1 MDPVN
6 LSLIVAFGAGALSFA
21 SPCVLPLVPAYV
33 GHLTGRSL
41 GKEPDSGPRSAT
53 LAHALAFVLGFSAIF
68 IVLGA
73 SVGLVGFIVR
83 DQLPWL
89 RWVGGA
95 ILVVMG
101 LHVAGVLRI
110 PALYR
115 ELRLSFRPS
124 RRWGS
129 LGQAPAFAYLTGGKG
144 AYPRPGTQSAA
155 SPELGLASVAASF
168 LVGGIFGAGWTPCI
182 GPILG
187 AILLY
192 ASTTQTAWMGAL
204 LLTAYSLGLGVPFL
218 ITAFALDSA
227 MGFLRRLNRQGQVV
241 EWSSGALLVGMGFVV
256 MFNLIGR
263 LASLFPTWIV

>member
-21 SPCVLPLVPAYV
+21 SPCVLPLVPAYI
-33 GHLTGRSL
+33 GHLAGRSV
-41 GKEPDSGPRSAT
+41 GKEPDAGQRSET
-53 LAHALAFVLGFSAIF
+53 LVHALAFVLGFSAVF

-73 SVGLVGFIVR
+73 SVGLVGFVVR
-83 DQLPWL
+83 EQLPWL

-101 LHVAGVLRI
+101 LHVSGVLRI

-124 RRWGS
+124 RRFGV
-129 LGQAPAFAYLTGGKG
+129 
-144 AYPRPGTQSAA
+144 A
-155 SPELGLASVAASF
+155 SSF
-168 LVGGIFGAGWTPCI
+168 LVGSIFGAGWTPCI

-192 ASTTQTAWMGAL
+192 ASTTQTVGQGAL

-218 ITAFALDSA
+218 IAALALDRVL
-227 MGFLRRLNRQGQVV
+227 GFLRRLNRQAQLV
-241 EWSSGALLVGMGFVV
+241 EWTSGTLLVGMGFVV

-263 LASLFPTWIV
+263 LASLFPTWII

>member
-1 MDPVN
+1 M
-6 LSLIVAFGAGALSFA
+6 
-21 SPCVLPLVPAYV
+21 
-33 GHLTGRSL
+33 
-41 GKEPDSGPRSAT
+41 
-53 LAHALAFVLGFSAIF
+53 
-68 IVLGA
+68 LGA

-83 DQLPWL
+83 EQLPWL

-101 LHVAGVLRI
+101 LHVAGALRI

-115 ELRLSFRPS
+115 ELRLPFRPS
-124 RRWGS
+124 RRFGV
-129 LGQAPAFAYLTGGKG
+129 
-144 AYPRPGTQSAA
+144 A
-155 SPELGLASVAASF
+155 SSF
-168 LVGGIFGAGWTPCI
+168 LVGSIFGAGWTPCI

-192 ASTTQTAWMGAL
+192 ASTTQTVGQGTL

-218 ITAFALDSA
+218 IAALALDRAGGSA
-227 MGFLRRLNRQGQVV
+227 LRRLNRQAQLV
-241 EWSSGALLVGMGFVV
+241 EWTSGALLVGMGFVV

>member
-21 SPCVLPLVPAYV
+21 SPCVLPLVPAYI
-33 GHLTGRSL
+33 GHLAGRSV
-41 GKEPDSGPRSAT
+41 GKEPDAGQRSET
-53 LAHALAFVLGFSAIF
+53 LVHALAFVLGFSAVF

-83 DQLPWL
+83 EQLPWL

-101 LHVAGVLRI
+101 LHVSGVLRI

-115 ELRLSFRPS
+115 QLRLSFRPS
-124 RRWGS
+124 RRFGV
-129 LGQAPAFAYLTGGKG
+129 
-144 AYPRPGTQSAA
+144 A
-155 SPELGLASVAASF
+155 SSF
-168 LVGGIFGAGWTPCI
+168 LVGSIFGAGWTPCI
-182 GPILG
+182 GPVLG

-192 ASTTQTAWMGAL
+192 ASTTQTVGQGAL

-218 ITAFALDSA
+218 IAALALDRVL
-227 MGFLRRLNRQGQVV
+227 GFLRRLNRQAQLV
-241 EWSSGALLVGMGFVV
+241 EWTSGALLVGMGFVV